1 MNAPNLFVQHAV
13 TVGVARLRR
22 CNSNMRNKVHHRN
35 ARIFAGLLPLVAL
48 FWGAH
53 GQVLGATASSLEHGA
68 VDPVQRERQY
78 LDSSMMAMTTM
89 MRDMQIS
96 GSGDVDHDFATQ
108 MIAHHQAAI
117 DMAIAML
124 RSGHNQQLIR
134 LANEI
139 IVTQREEIAAMRLAV
154 AEPDPGD

>member
-1 MNAPNLFVQHAV
+1 
-13 TVGVARLRR
+13 
-22 CNSNMRNKVHHRN
+22 MRNKVHHRN
-35 ARIFAGLLPLVAL
+35 ARIFAGLLALVAL

-53 GQVLGATASSLEHGA
+53 GQVLGATASSLQQGE

-78 LDSSMMAMTTM
+78 LDSSMIAMTIM
-89 MRDMQIS
+89 MRDMRIS
-96 GSGDVDHDFATQ
+96 GSGDVDHDFVTQ

-139 IVTQREEIAAMRLAV
+139 VVTQREEIAAMRLAI
-154 AEPDPGD
+154 AEPKPGG

>member
-1 MNAPNLFVQHAV
+1 MNAPNSFVQYAV
-13 TVGVARLRR
+13 ALRVARLRR
-22 CNSNMRNKVHHRN
+22 CNSTMRNKAHRRN
-35 ARIFAGLLPLVAL
+35 ARMFAGFLPLVAL

-53 GQVLGATASSLEHGA
+53 GQVPGATASSLRHGA

-96 GSGDVDHDFATQ
+96 GSGDVDHDFVIQ

-139 IVTQREEIAAMRLAV
+139 IVTQREEIVAMRLAI
-154 AEPDPGD
+154 AEPKPGS